1 MGKHKWFLRF
11 MLLLMIIIFL
21 MVTVHY
27 WNQFIQTPRAN
38 AHPKYYVT
46 IHGNI
51 EPHMPYPQVPM
62 YKATYAAYNPN
73 CGVWISRLEGVSGMA
88 AKNAYYPVY
97 PDAKGNYEVRI
108 PIDQYALGRCEWKI
122 AWVMQDFMKKIPAKK
137 DWPDI
142 WDWGDMIRFGSNGNP
157 NEMPGY
163 PLTSHATSFCGKR
176 GEEYCTG
183 NDLAGWYV
191 NFVSRQKNYSFI
203 QNIKNKTEKK
213 NDNNPFLM

>member
-1 MGKHKWFLRF
+1 MRKHKWFLRF
-11 MLLLMIIIFL
+11 MFLLMIIIFL
-21 MVTVHY
+21 MVIVHY
-27 WNQFIQTPRAN
+27 WNQFIQTPRVN

-122 AWVMQDFMKKIPAKK
+122 EGIMYTFVSIIPRVNNWSKIWAWA
-137 DWPDI
+137 
-142 WDWGDMIRFGSNGNP
+142 DMIRFGKNGNP
-157 NEMPGY
+157 NELPIF
-163 PLTSHATSFCGKR
+163 PISVHATARCGKD
-176 GEEYCTG
+176 GSVNCIGSEVQGDYA
-183 NDLAGWYV
+183 DYV
-191 NFVSRQKNYSFI
+191 PREKNYSFI
-203 QNIKNKTEKK
+203 QNIKNKPEKIK
-213 NDNNPFLM
+213 